1 MGSEISR
8 AAVVDHDAILELH
21 HEAGWAQSRV
31 DGEVWVA
38 RENGELV
45 GSLQFEELPCGL
57 LFIRAMVVRAD
68 SRGRGIGG
76 RMLDEIL
83 ETRLS
88 DWWLECRDE
97 RIPFYSKHGFHVV
110 QEQVIPAAVRELVR
124 PRTDRRQNF
133 MHRET

>member
-1 MGSEISR
+1 VRSDISR
-8 AAVVDHDAILELH
+8 AAAGDHDAILGLH

-31 DGEVWVA
+31 DGEVWA
-38 RENGELV
+38 AWEDGELV
-45 GSLQFEELPCGL
+45 GSLQFEELPSGL
-57 LFIRAMVVRAD
+57 LFIRAMVVRED

-76 RMLDEIL
+76 RMLEETL
-83 ETRLS
+83 ETRAA

-97 RIPFYSKHGFHVV
+97 RIAFYTRHAFQLVE
-110 QEQVIPAAVRELVR
+110 EQSMPASVRELVR

>member
-1 MGSEISR
+1 VGTEISP
-8 AAVVDHDAILELH
+8 AAAADHDVILDLH

-38 RENGELV
+38 REDGELV
-45 GSLQFEELPCGL
+45 GSLQFEELPSGL
-57 LFIRAMVVRAD
+57 LFIRAMVVREA
-68 SRGRGIGG
+68 SGGRGGGG

-83 ETRLS
+83 ETRHAN
-88 DWWLECRDE
+88 WWLECRHE
-97 RIPFYSKHGFHVV
+97 RIRFYSRHGFQLVE
-110 QEQVIPAAVRELVR
+110 EQAMPASVRELAR

>member
-1 MGSEISR
+1 MGSKISR
-8 AAVVDHDAILELH
+8 AAVADHDAILELH

-38 RENGELV
+38 RADGELV
-45 GSLQFEELPCGL
+45 GSLQFEELPSGY

-76 RMLDEIL
+76 EMLEEVL
-83 ETRLS
+83 GTRHA

-97 RIPFYSKHGFHVV
+97 RIPFYSRHGFQVV
-110 QEQVIPAAVRELVR
+110 EERAMPAAVRELVR

-133 MHRET
+133 VHRQT

>member
-1 MGSEISR
+1 MGLEITR
-8 AAVVDHDAILELH
+8 AVLADHHPILDLH

-38 RENGELV
+38 REGRQLV
-45 GSLQFEELPCGL
+45 GSLQFEELPSGL
-57 LFIRAMVVRAD
+57 LFIRAMVVREA
-68 SRGRGIGG
+68 SRGRGVGG
-76 RMLDEIL
+76 HMLDEVL
-83 ETRLS
+83 GTRHA

-97 RIPFYSKHGFHVV
+97 RIQFYSRHGFRVV
-110 QEQVIPAAVRELVR
+110 EEDMMPTSVRQLVR